1 MPFNQIDNADHNQQH
16 LPGNQDTEQIRVYYP
31 EIPPKKQQTQR
42 KVFRV
47 QKIAFWII
55 QNCENLDGME
65 NLRLEMGL
73 QKHWRI

>member
-1 MPFNQIDNADHNQQH
+1 MCAEIAGTTVVFD
-16 LPGNQDTEQIRVYYP
+16 LPD
-31 EIPPKKQQTQR
+31 EIEEKGFSR
-42 KVFRV
+42 S
-47 QKIAFWII
+47 KIAFWII